1 MQRLGCGQQALRNVK
16 GAGGAMASVDGGT
29 TWRGHEWQRRARCR
43 SAMVG
48 HYSPT
53 FTHRTRGVYGAPRRG
68 RGAGV
73 KGASG
78 AWSAGW
84 AAVAWSAVS
93 GALVSKRTQF
103 TCLCG
108 ECDGGAQGTDRLCCN
123 QEQRAPRA
131 ARGWRQRLQHGARPQ
146 VQYEG
151 ATLPPPPNSAHQRY
165 RKRLSTAGVVR
176 ST

>member
-1 MQRLGCGQQALRNVK
+1 MLTVVQHGEGTSGSGERGVAAPWLGITHPLSHTRLEG
-16 GAGGAMASVDGGT
+16 
-29 TWRGHEWQRRARCR
+29 
-43 SAMVG
+43 
-48 HYSPT
+48 
-53 FTHRTRGVYGAPRRG
+53 RGVYGAPRRG

-131 ARGWRQRLQHGARPQ
+131 ARGWRQRLQHRARPQ

-151 ATLPPPPNSAHQRY
+151 ATLPPPAPPNSAHQRY
-165 RKRLSTAGVVR
+165 RKRLSTAGVVP